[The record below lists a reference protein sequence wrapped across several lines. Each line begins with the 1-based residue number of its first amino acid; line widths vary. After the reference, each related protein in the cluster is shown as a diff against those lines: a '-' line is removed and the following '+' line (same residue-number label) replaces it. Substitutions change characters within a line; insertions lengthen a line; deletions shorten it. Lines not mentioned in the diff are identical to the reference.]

1 LKQEVSQQTL
11 RLVRSELLEEEH
23 LNWKAAAGLTG
34 QGSTRVRRNMIF
46 DIIRTSA
53 PELTGEHAKEF
64 KDAIKGI
71 IESSV
76 EKCR

>member
-1 LKQEVSQQTL
+1 
-11 RLVRSELLEEEH
+11 
-23 LNWKAAAGLTG
+23 
-34 QGSTRVRRNMIF
+34 MIF